1 MKNFDD
7 RTNGIGEP
15 TMFHNP
21 SMTNSA

>member
-7 RTNGIGEP
+7 RTNGIGDP
-15 TMFHNP
+15 TMSHNP